1 MRHRTEVNAVAGT
14 VAALALVLGAFAP
27 DRQAEAAPVAACATA
42 TTTEEKPPVRCCF
55 TNPSYAGVC
64 QVQPAKDETCA
75 SILSYLNNP
84 MSAGKAYCNSTPI
97 RGGWRQVACAKK
109 TTADLEPESSTTVI
123 GRR

>member
-1 MRHRTEVNAVAGT
+1 MRHRTEISAIAGAA
-14 VAALALVLGAFAP
+14 AALALVLGAVAP
-27 DRQAEAAPVAACATA
+27 GRHAEAAPVAT
-42 TTTEEKPPVRCCF
+42 RCCF
-55 TNPSYAGVC
+55 TNRSYAGVC
-64 QVQPAKDETCA
+64 QVQPAQDETCA

-109 TTADLEPESSTTVI
+109 TTADLEPGSSRTVI